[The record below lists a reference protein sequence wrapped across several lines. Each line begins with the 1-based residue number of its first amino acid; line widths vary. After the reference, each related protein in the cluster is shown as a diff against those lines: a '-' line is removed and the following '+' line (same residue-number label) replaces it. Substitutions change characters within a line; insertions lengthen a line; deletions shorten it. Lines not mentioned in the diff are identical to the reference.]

1 MTIISK
7 KPDTPEIL
15 NCEKHGRYEARYTE
29 WLDGKFMASTV
40 CNDCINERAKEKK
53 EKDEARQKIE
63 DQHRLQKLKAKS
75 GLRQRHIN
83 CSFDNYEAATTGQGK
98 ALDSVTTYTD
108 LILTGHGNCLIM
120 AGQVGTGKTHL
131 AAAMINKFIE
141 CKRSCLLI
149 KMPELIRCI
158 KSSWSR
164 SSDTTESE
172 LIKTYS
178 LVSLLIIDEIGV
190 QYGSDAEKLLLSEI
204 IDNRYQ
210 EMLPTVL
217 ISNLD
222 ANGIKSCIG
231 SRSFDRLRE
240 DGGKLVA
247 FDWDSARG
255 AA

>member
-1 MTIISK
+1 MTIVSK
-7 KPDTPEIL
+7 KPEVPETL
-15 NCEKHGRYEARYTE
+15 HCEKHGDYQVHYREFLNDQFLEA
-29 WLDGKFMASTV
+29 KFCQK
-40 CNDCINERAKEKK
+40 CNNERVEERDRKDKEH
-53 EKDEARQKIE
+53 QQIE
-63 DQHRLQKLKAKS
+63 DARRLKKLKADS
-75 GLRQRHIN
+75 GLRQRHTD
-83 CSFDNYEAATTGQGK
+83 CSFDNFEAETKSKAK
-98 ALDSVTTYTD
+98 ALNSVKTYTD
-108 LILTGHGNCLIM
+108 LILNGNGNCLIM

-131 AAAMINKFIE
+131 AAAMINKYID

-164 SSDTTESE
+164 SSDTSESV

-178 LVSLLIIDEIGV
+178 EVSLLIIDEIGV

-210 EMLPTVL
+210 EVLPTVL

-222 ANGIKSCIG
+222 SEGIKNCIG

-255 AA
+255 NS